1 MKYFLTRLSDLS
13 SFIMSPLW
21 NNAARMQYLTKWLM
35 RGLGL
40 CLVIGLL
47 VWLSQRPV
55 FTLRQIQ
62 IEPVGNQTLKHINLP
77 IVKNQILEKVQG
89 NFFSVRLEDV
99 KRAFEEMPWVRR
111 ATVRRSWPNGLVI
124 GIEEQTALGTWN
136 TAEGQKLISELGEVF
151 NGSVAEV
158 DDGIVL
164 VNFSG
169 PDGSRKEVLRLYQKA
184 NTWFKPWDAG
194 VSTLNLTERYAW
206 SVKLSNGLRVEFGRD
221 EEDVQQN
228 LTTERVARLLK
239 NWPLVQAKW
248 PTQIDAVDLRYGNG
262 FAVHLVA
269 NNSKRISTK

>member
-1 MKYFLTRLSDLS
+1 MKYFFTRLSDLS

-169 PDGSRKEVLRLYQKA
+169 PDGSSKEVLRLYQKA

>member
-1 MKYFLTRLSDLS
+1 
-13 SFIMSPLW
+13 
-21 NNAARMQYLTKWLM
+21 
-35 RGLGL
+35 
-40 CLVIGLL
+40 
-47 VWLSQRPV
+47 
-55 FTLRQIQ
+55 
-62 IEPVGNQTLKHINLP
+62 
-77 IVKNQILEKVQG
+77 
-89 NFFSVRLEDV
+89 
-99 KRAFEEMPWVRR
+99 MPWVRR

-169 PDGSRKEVLRLYQKA
+169 PDGSSKEVLRLYQKA